1 MLSMFLVIDLNL
13 DSWISGEFD
22 RSNLNKLGLLTTLV
36 NEDENGVEFNF
47 SDEHMPEFSRKK
59 DPEYF
64 QLWLGNKVFERSETL
79 VNLNNYNLSKDSIKL
94 NELKIINITLPNNQ
108 SGRLY
113 LTKFTPQIDSDIRNK
128 IAVSLDHTL
137 SKQQYME
144 LAYAISDDELNRLVW
159 LIDALFILCSLIS
172 VAAIRIIVSKVV
184 SRELLPLDKLNEDLK
199 QIDLESKDNPLET
212 KAVPVEL
219 LPIING
225 INHFLKENKNLYER
239 EKRITSNIAHE
250 LKTPITELINLSEV
264 AIKFPHEKT
273 ITDSFNTDVLTI
285 SERLKNIVNN
295 ILSLHKNTKITHIE
309 KNTINIKNK
318 ISSIINRENTVLATF
333 NLDIADSE
341 ILYSNEA
348 VTDIIF
354 SNLISNAIHYSEDN
368 SNINIAFY
376 TDRPRQEAIFSITNI
391 SKHQYSVNDIE
402 HFFEP
407 LWQKDSSRTSSD
419 RFGLGLA
426 IVKSYCENINATITT
441 DYSAGNRITFT
452 VIIKLDSYS

>member
-13 DSWISGEFD
+13 DSWVSGEFD

-113 LTKFTPQIDSDIRNK
+113 LTKFIPQIDSDIRNK

-225 INHFLKENKNLYER
+225 INH
-239 EKRITSNIAHE
+239 
-250 LKTPITELINLSEV
+250 
-264 AIKFPHEKT
+264 
-273 ITDSFNTDVLTI
+273 
-285 SERLKNIVNN
+285 
-295 ILSLHKNTKITHIE
+295 
-309 KNTINIKNK
+309 
-318 ISSIINRENTVLATF
+318 
-333 NLDIADSE
+333 
-341 ILYSNEA
+341 
-348 VTDIIF
+348 
-354 SNLISNAIHYSEDN
+354 
-368 SNINIAFY
+368 
-376 TDRPRQEAIFSITNI
+376 
-391 SKHQYSVNDIE
+391 
-402 HFFEP
+402 
-407 LWQKDSSRTSSD
+407 
-419 RFGLGLA
+419 
-426 IVKSYCENINATITT
+426 
-441 DYSAGNRITFT
+441 
-452 VIIKLDSYS
+452 

>member
-1 MLSMFLVIDLNL
+1 MLSMFFVIDLNL
-13 DSWISGEFD
+13 DSWVSGEFD

-36 NEDENGVEFNF
+36 NQDENGVEFSF

-64 QLWLGNKVFERSETL
+64 QLWLGNRVFERSETL
-79 VNLNNYNLSKDSIKL
+79 VNLNNYNLPKDSIKL

-113 LTKFTPQIDSDIRNK
+113 LTKFIPQIDSDIRNK
-128 IAVSLDHTL
+128 IAASFDHSL
-137 SKQQYME
+137 SKQEHME
-144 LAYAISDDELNRLVW
+144 LAYAISADELNRLVW
-159 LIDALFILCSLIS
+159 LIDALFIICALIS

-219 LPIING
+219 MPIING

-264 AIKFPHEKT
+264 AIKFPHEER
-273 ITDSFNTDVLTI
+273 ITNSFNTDVLTI

-295 ILSLHKNTKITHIE
+295 ILALHKNTKFSHFE
-309 KNTINIKNK
+309 KNTINIKNM
-318 ISSIINRENTVLATF
+318 ILTIINRDNTERVTL

-348 VTDIIF
+348 VIDIIF

-368 SNINIAFY
+368 SDIDIAFY

-391 SKHQYSVNDIE
+391 SKYEYSDSDIE

-407 LWQKDSSRTSSD
+407 LWQKDPSRTSSD

-441 DYSAGNRITFT
+441 DHSSENRITFT
-452 VIIKLDSYS
+452 IIIMLDSNF